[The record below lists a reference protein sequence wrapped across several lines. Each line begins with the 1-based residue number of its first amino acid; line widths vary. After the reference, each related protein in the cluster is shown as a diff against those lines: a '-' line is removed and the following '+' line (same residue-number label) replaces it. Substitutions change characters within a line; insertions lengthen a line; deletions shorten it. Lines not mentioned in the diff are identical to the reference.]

1 MSNYHSRYE
10 MLRAQAKLQAALTNT
25 QNGSID
31 YNTQNL
37 LAMMD
42 ALYGMLNDRS
52 VWVQVDAKSAKK
64 ATADLMAI
72 FNKSIK

>member
-1 MSNYHSRYE
+1 MSNYRSRYE

-37 LAMMD
+37 LAAMMD
-42 ALYGMLNDRS
+42 VLYGMLNDRS
-52 VWVQVDAKSAKK
+52 
-64 ATADLMAI
+64 I
-72 FNKSIK
+72 